1 MKNIAIIVIIS
12 VIILIVGNALHL
24 PITVILFAIFAVA
37 SNLLKIGKKQKN
49 KQEKRKFQEEKDLRQ
64 DSNVEEFEILE
75 NLKKHIEK
83 VQNTEN
89 MKERKN
95 EVYESKISYDYN
107 KVEEKKHSTQENYS
121 TILEQQEYY
130 NKKLQDLGKEE
141 EDIKSMSKEK
151 DVYAEGYNSRL
162 VPIDKNKKR
171 LLSNLSVEE
180 AVIYSA
186 ILTPKRFNYTGIGKN

>member
-107 KVEEKKHSTQENYS
+107 KVEEKKHSTQENYN